1 MFYTKNKSKTTHDA
15 FADKFNHK
23 KTIRDDNT
31 RFKNINNKINS
42 TVKVDIT
49 GFNNNNSEEINSNT
63 DNTKKSANVEIQK
76 YFINDAYT
84 NINIPK
90 IMCKEIL
97 EPTYLEADNFDFTM
111 INKNITT
118 HMVMTFEQQVPNV
131 NIGILH
137 RNGVK
142 VINNVYQELY
152 RDKIKPTGFGDFIR
166 GCYYLLQ
173 FCNRHKFEPKVFIY
187 NSIAEFLINH
197 SENYDS
203 KIYDSTNYDST
214 NYDSTNYDNTNYDSK
229 NYDSKN
235 YDSKNYDSDYDI
247 YQKLNRGVLSNIPM
261 FVKNNWVDCVLD
273 PNNYIVGCTKS
284 NHVYNDFVRYLCQ
297 DVDVV
302 SNNIFIYNIMFP
314 EDEEITPD
322 DKIYIQLMLQ
332 PTCEMSEYVDETL
345 KNLRFNKKKY
355 NVIHIRSGD
364 KYLCENSTIFATAY
378 IKKIVN
384 EVFLIFNNNKDTSD
398 YDYLL
403 VADNNEIKRFL
414 MEIYPNIK
422 SLLLDII
429 HLGNGSVLERQ
440 KVKNTLLDFYLLSN
454 SNAIHSFTSYPHGS
468 GFSYWCA
475 KTYDIPYSC
484 KYITL

>member
-49 GFNNNNSEEINSNT
+49 GFNNNSEEINSNT

-166 GCYYLLQ
+166 GCYFLLQ
-173 FCNRHKFEPKVFIY
+173 FCNKNNFEPKVFIY

-203 KIYDSTNYDST
+203 KNY
-214 NYDSTNYDNTNYDSK
+214 NIHQN
-229 NYDSKN
+229 
-235 YDSKNYDSDYDI
+235 
-247 YQKLNRGVLSNIPM
+247 LNQGFLSNIPM

-273 PNNYIVGCTKS
+273 HNNYIVGCTKS
-284 NHVYNDFVRYLCQ
+284 TPVYNEFVRYLCQ
-297 DVDVV
+297 DVDIF

-314 EDEEITPD
+314 EDEEITTD
-322 DKIYIQLMLQ
+322 DKIYIQKMLQ
-332 PTCEMSEYVDETL
+332 PIDEMSEYVNETL

-364 KYLCENSTIFATAY
+364 KYLCDNSTIFATDY
-378 IKKIVN
+378 IKKIIH
-384 EVFLIFNNNKDTSD
+384 EVFLIFNNNKDTTN

-403 VADNNEIKRFL
+403 VADNNEIKCFL
-414 MEIYPNIK
+414 MEIYPNIR

-429 HLGNGSVLERQ
+429 HIGEGSVVERQ
-440 KVKNTLLDFYLLSN
+440 KVKNTLLDFYLLAN
-454 SNAIHSFTSYPHGS
+454 SNTIHSFTSYPHGS

-484 KYITL
+484 KYITI